1 MKKFILSLVAMVCTT
16 FAFAQFPGGQM
27 PEFKPEDIATHMTD
41 RLKDSLQ
48 INEDQYKKL
57 YDINLKQ
64 ANEMKTMMDKMMQGE
79 RPEFNREAMQK
90 RQDERMERRNEENK
104 APYALQLSSGYA
116 IYDEENM
123 ASIPD
128 VIESADEKMYED
140 KKRKKS
146 MLATEEVTE

>member
-1 MKKFILSLVAMVCTT
+1 MKKFILSLIAMVCTT

-90 RQDERMERRNEENK
+90 RQDEQNAAIKAVLTEEQYK
-104 APYALQLSSGYA
+104 K
-116 IYDEENM
+116 YDEMQKNLRRRM
-123 ASIPD
+123 AS
-128 VIESADEKMYED
+128 MGGGFGGGF
-140 KKRKKS
+140 
-146 MLATEEVTE
+146 